1 MSNGDVFAERFGE
14 LVGRGAQ
21 AAVYARDDVAVK
33 VYRAG
38 YPKAYVFYEAM
49 IMSYIETTALP
60 IAKVHEVL
68 CVNGQMAIRMS
79 RVTGRSLNAIMTET
93 PDKAPEILDRIV
105 ALQRQIHEKRVFLP
119 VRLKD
124 KLRIAVGENSGLDAG
139 QKKALLR
146 LCETLPEGDSLCH
159 GDFHGDNI
167 LFHDG
172 AYALIDW
179 IDAST
184 GCAAGD
190 ACRTYLDYS
199 LEVPEI
205 ADLYLNKY
213 CAATDSKKENVL
225 RWLPVQ
231 AGSMLGAVPEKYNKR
246 LWECIRIVEDARD

>member
-1 MSNGDVFAERFGE
+1 MSDTDFFAERFGE

-21 AAVYARDDVAVK
+21 AAVYARDDIAVK

-38 YPKAYVFYEAM
+38 YPQAYVFYEAM
-49 IMSYIETTALP
+49 IMSYIGTTDLP
-60 IAKVHEVL
+60 IAKAHEVL
-68 CVNGQMAIRMS
+68 NVNGQMAIRMG
-79 RVTGRSLNAIMTET
+79 RVTGRSLNAVMAET
-93 PDKAPEILDRIV
+93 PEKTPEILDKIV
-105 ALQRQIHEKRVFLP
+105 ALQRQVHGKSVFLP
-119 VRLKD
+119 VRLRD
-124 KLRIAVGENSGLDAG
+124 KLRIAIGENAGLETS

-146 LCETLPEGDSLCH
+146 SCETLPEGDALCH

-167 LFHDG
+167 LLDDG
-172 AYALIDW
+172 KYAIIDW

-199 LEVPEI
+199 LEAPEI

-213 CAATDSKKENVL
+213 CAATGSRKEEVL

-231 AGSMLGAVPEKYNKR
+231 AGSLWGAVPERYNKR
-246 LWECIRIVEDARD
+246 LWECINAL